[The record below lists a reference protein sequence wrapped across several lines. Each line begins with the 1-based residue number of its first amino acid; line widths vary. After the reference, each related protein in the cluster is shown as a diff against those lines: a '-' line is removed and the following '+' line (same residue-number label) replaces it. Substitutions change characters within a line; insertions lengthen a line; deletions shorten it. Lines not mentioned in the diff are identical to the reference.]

1 MINWF
6 KSWWRSYRFTNALK
20 SKNLKLAEKIFCE
33 IEKSDANLSILE
45 SLYLENQRLISNLDV
60 YKKETLSLRK
70 RISEINESQKLVAL
84 PLEEKVKEDRIAS
97 DSEIIKFICHETKFK
112 FETGDTEFLQFTG
125 IDNEVFDN
133 LEAKLSIYLNR
144 ELNRYHKDEIQ
155 LAYRELKT
163 VRSGKDPDYS
173 YPLIEYVYLLEY
185 FLDNTYCSYLA
196 WFLIY
201 RSGKL
206 KNNLKIL
213 DVAAGHGT
221 MLYGLAGL
229 IERLYKNGLETSM
242 HINYH
247 ALEQQDLF
255 LKTGLEFWQEYISG
269 NHPSSNTFW
278 RLDSSNL
285 FDYYKQKTDDLPVSF
300 FDFIVICHCFFWN
313 ADRRA
318 TSSQIYADIFQK
330 HLAKDGYVVLIIQ
343 ASKLFSLFDEKRKIK
358 EIEFEIIQDFI
369 DSFSLKL
376 VWYKRVDSTAQRGKM
391 NVNLNQFAKDNLPL
405 QKYISPI
412 RKNLFDL
419 KFDGNYILDDYI
431 ILAQL

>member
-1 MINWF
+1 MINWI
-6 KSWWRSYRFTNALK
+6 KNWWQSYKFANALK
-20 SKNLKLAEKIFCE
+20 VKNLKLAEKIFQG
-33 IEKSDANLSILE
+33 IQKSDANLSILE
-45 SLYLENQRLISNLDV
+45 SLYLENQRLISSLDI
-60 YKKETLSLRK
+60 YKKETISLRK
-70 RISEINESQKLVAL
+70 RVSEVNESPKLVTR
-84 PLEEKVKEDRIAS
+84 PVETTVGNDRIEV
-97 DSEIIKFICHETKFK
+97 DSEMIKFICHETKFK
-112 FETGDTEFLQFTG
+112 FESGDTEFLQFTG
-125 IDNEVFDN
+125 IDNEVFTN
-133 LEAKLSIYLNR
+133 LEFKLANYLNR
-144 ELNRYHKDEIQ
+144 ELSRYHQDEIQ
-155 LAYRELKT
+155 LAYYELKK
-163 VRSGKDPDYS
+163 VKSGKDPDYS

-206 KNNLKIL
+206 KKNLKIL

-229 IERLYKNGLETSM
+229 IERFHKNGLETPM

-255 LKTGLEFWQEYISG
+255 LKIGLEFWQEYIVD

-285 FDYYKQKTDDLPVSF
+285 FDYYKQKIDNLPVDF

-318 TSSQIYADIFQK
+318 SSTQIYTDIFKK

-343 ASKLFSLFDEKRKIK
+343 ESKLFALFDRKERTK
-358 EIEFEIIQDFI
+358 EIESKIIQDFVQ
-369 DSFSLKL
+369 SFSLQL
-376 VWYKRVDSTAQRGKM
+376 VWYKRVDSTSQREKM
-391 NVNLNQFAKDNLPL
+391 NGLYKFATENLPL
-405 QKYISPI
+405 QSYLSTMK
-412 RKNLFDL
+412 KKLFNL
-419 KFDGNYILDDYI
+419 KFDSHYLLDDYI
-431 ILAQL
+431 IFAQI

>member
-1 MINWF
+1 M
-6 KSWWRSYRFTNALK
+6 
-20 SKNLKLAEKIFCE
+20 
-33 IEKSDANLSILE
+33 
-45 SLYLENQRLISNLDV
+45 
-60 YKKETLSLRK
+60 
-70 RISEINESQKLVAL
+70 
-84 PLEEKVKEDRIAS
+84 
-97 DSEIIKFICHETKFK
+97 
-112 FETGDTEFLQFTG
+112 QFTG

-206 KNNLKIL
+206 KSNLKIL

-229 IERLYKNGLETSM
+229 IERFHKNGKNGLETPM

-255 LKTGLEFWQEYISG
+255 LKIGLE
-269 NHPSSNTFW
+269 
-278 RLDSSNL
+278 
-285 FDYYKQKTDDLPVSF
+285 PV
-300 FDFIVICHCFFWN
+300 
-313 ADRRA
+313 
-318 TSSQIYADIFQK
+318 
-330 HLAKDGYVVLIIQ
+330 
-343 ASKLFSLFDEKRKIK
+343 
-358 EIEFEIIQDFI
+358 
-369 DSFSLKL
+369 
-376 VWYKRVDSTAQRGKM
+376 
-391 NVNLNQFAKDNLPL
+391 
-405 QKYISPI
+405 
-412 RKNLFDL
+412 
-419 KFDGNYILDDYI
+419 
-431 ILAQL
+431 

>member
-20 SKNLKLAEKIFCE
+20 SKNLKLAEKIFRE

-70 RISEINESQKLVAL
+70 RVSEINESQKLVAL
-84 PLEEKVKEDRIAS
+84 PVEQKVEDRIAS

-112 FETGDTEFLQFTG
+112 FESGDTEFLQFTG

-133 LEAKLSIYLNR
+133 LESKLSIYINR
-144 ELNRYHKDEIQ
+144 ELNHYQKNEIQ
-155 LAYRELKT
+155 LAYAELKK

-206 KNNLKIL
+206 KSNLKIL

-229 IERLYKNGLETSM
+229 IERFHKNGLETPM

-255 LKTGLEFWQEYISG
+255 LKIGLEFWQEYIAD

-285 FDYYKQKTDDLPVSF
+285 FDYYKQKIDDLPVQF
-300 FDFIVICHCFFWN
+300 FDFIVISHCFFWN
-313 ADRRA
+313 VDSRA
-318 TSSQIYADIFQK
+318 SSPQIYTDIFKK
-330 HLAKDGYVVLIIQ
+330 HLAKDGYIVLIIQ
-343 ASKLFSLFDEKRKIK
+343 ESKLFSLFEEQDRTK
-358 EIEFEIIQDFI
+358 EVELEIVQ
-369 DSFSLKL
+369 SFVKSLSLKL
-376 VWYKRVDSTAQRGKM
+376 VWYKRVDSTPKREKM
-391 NVNLNQFAKDNLPL
+391 NANFNQFAKQNLPL

-412 RKNLFDL
+412 KKELFNL
-419 KFDGNYILDDYI
+419 KFDSNYIVDDYI
-431 ILAQL
+431 ILAQI